1 MADKS
6 NCTANGV
13 APYFG
18 TIGKTADNPILV
30 YTEFGDTTINLP
42 SSLHPN
48 CGASYGTGVFVND
61 SDLYASDSSITFAA
75 ALGDGLLDVKVK
87 YEFTYYNPSE
97 AYQAAEQILPAD
109 HTIYFLRAIFVNNN
123 NLSFKVR

>member
-1 MADKS
+1 M
-6 NCTANGV
+6 
-13 APYFG
+13 
-18 TIGKTADNPILV
+18 
-30 YTEFGDTTINLP
+30 
-42 SSLHPN
+42 
-48 CGASYGTGVFVND
+48 ND
-61 SDLYASDSSITFAA
+61 SNLYASDSSITFAA

-109 HTIYFLRAIFVNNN
+109 HTIYFQRAIFVNNN